1 MRARGLFAYYA
12 ELGRVVSADELSAV
26 MPEGRDTIQAA
37 INELKQAGYI
47 LTAREQVNGKW
58 ASYMKFTEASKKLL
72 GTDTGFSGLGK
83 NIEIMQENTKSAGHT
98 DNGISGHWD
107 SGHMYNCSSAVTSTS
122 TVSIVDSSIVE
133 VLRTS
138 TILGKNFP
146 KKEGAEMG
154 WDLDGEEPKPKKKF
168 KIDAEDDSVGAVG
181 MVEDKKAMRQAKYGS
196 LPNSVT
202 HRSNKP
208 EEDWSTN
215 DIVAEFA
222 SLLGLSSASHLTM
235 QLNARSLALWINQ
248 QVGKGATRQ
257 QMLSSV
263 RMFFEDPRNLNG
275 AGTGVPI
282 WRRFIGKYQMLE
294 GKVEEK
300 PDYEVNRA
308 HQEKM
313 LKLLGGN

>member
-1 MRARGLFAYYA
+1 MQSPYSNPYLSMRARGLFAYYA
-12 ELGRVVSADELSAV
+12 ELGRVVSAEELSAV
-26 MPEGRDTIQAA
+26 MPEGRDSIQSA

-58 ASYMKFTEASKKLL
+58 NSYMKFTEGAKVLL
-72 GTDTGFSGLGK
+72 GTDNGFSGHS
-83 NIEIMQENTKSAGHT
+83 I
-98 DNGISGHWD
+98 

-122 TVSIVDSSIVE
+122 TVSIVDSPIVE

-146 KKEGAEMG
+146 KKERVEMG

-181 MVEDKKAMRQAKYGS
+181 LVEDKKAMRQAKYGAV
-196 LPNSVT
+196 PNSVT

-208 EEDWSTN
+208 EEDWSTG
-215 DIVAEFA
+215 DIVSEFA
-222 SLLGLSSASHLTM
+222 SLLSLSSAGHLTM

-248 QVGKGATRQ
+248 KVGQGATRQ
-257 QMLSSV
+257 QVLTSV
-263 RMFFEDPRNLNG
+263 RMFFDDPRNLHD
-275 AGTGVPI
+275 AGTGVPV
-282 WRRFIGKYQMLE
+282 WRRFVAKYQMLE
-294 GKVEEK
+294 GRAVEEK
-300 PDYEVNRA
+300 PDYEVNKA

-313 LKLLGGN
+313 LKLLGGK